1 MADIDEQD
9 MQMEAEEPVVETDEE
24 RAAREAAEAL
34 AARMAEERAAEAA
47 RLDDRRAL
55 AYAVHASIDAAN
67 GEAAWC
73 GWLDSVDESV
83 REAVRAFVVGQVTE
97 QKRGVLR
104 AAAEDLAAQDLDAA
118 AEEAGALLG
127 SIPERRAAVEA
138 AREA

>member
-1 MADIDEQD
+1 
-9 MQMEAEEPVVETDEE
+9 MERIEDLGELEPAEEPVVETD
-24 RAAREAAEAL
+24 
-34 AARMAEERAAEAA
+34 EERAAEAA

-67 GEAAWC
+67 GEAAWA
-73 GWLDSVDESV
+73 GWLDEVDESM

-127 SIPERRAAVEA
+127 SIPERRAAAKA